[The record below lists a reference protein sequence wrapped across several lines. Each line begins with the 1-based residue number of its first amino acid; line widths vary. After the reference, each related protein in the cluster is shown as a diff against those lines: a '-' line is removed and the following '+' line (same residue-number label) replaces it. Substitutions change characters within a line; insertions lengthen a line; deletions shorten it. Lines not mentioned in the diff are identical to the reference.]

1 MQLIRIQMLLF
12 RSSYSLFVSIIVW
25 FFMIFIIDITC
36 SNSNGVSAL
45 DVSFIPNDENAPLP
59 LSTRYRDSLR
69 KLCTILDNHIRN
81 QSKLPME
88 LHDKKK
94 VLIKM
99 CQKLAKDDANI
110 GSSVSSIFDSVFNDQ
125 SRRGVLIAIA
135 SIGGSY
141 ILWNNRLWILST
153 LRGLWKGNREPI
165 QVHRIGKVND
175 EVRRV
180 DATEA
185 TSIPD
190 VAEEEAALRRIREA
204 REARLRRFEQINNR
218 PVD

>member
-1 MQLIRIQMLLF
+1 MQTILIQMLL

-25 FFMIFIIDITC
+25 LFMIGIIDIPC
-36 SNSNGVSAL
+36 NNLYGVSAL

-81 QSKLPME
+81 QSKLPTE

-110 GSSVSSIFDSVFNDQ
+110 GSSVSSIFDSVINDQ

-141 ILWNNRLWILST
+141 LLWNNRVWIWSFLK
-153 LRGLWKGNREPI
+153 GFWKGNREPI
-165 QVHRIGKVND
+165 KVHRIGKVND
-175 EVRRV
+175 EVRGV

>member
-1 MQLIRIQMLLF
+1 MLL

-25 FFMIFIIDITC
+25 LFMIGIIIDIPYS
-36 SNSNGVSAL
+36 SNFNGVSAL

-69 KLCTILDNHIRN
+69 KLCTILDNHIQN
-81 QSKLPME
+81 QSRLPVE

-110 GSSVSSIFDSVFNDQ
+110 GSSVSSIFDSTFSDQ
-125 SRRGVLIAIA
+125 SKRGVLIAIA

-141 ILWNNRLWILST
+141 LLWNNRVWIWSL
-153 LRGLWKGNREPI
+153 LKGLWKGNREPI
-165 QVHRIGKVND
+165 QVHRIGKVHD

-185 TSIPD
+185 TSIPN

>member
-1 MQLIRIQMLLF
+1 
-12 RSSYSLFVSIIVW
+12 
-25 FFMIFIIDITC
+25 MIFIIDIPC
-36 SNSNGVSAL
+36 SNFNGVSAL

-81 QSKLPME
+81 QSKLPIE
-88 LHDKKK
+88 LYEKKK

-110 GSSVSSIFDSVFNDQ
+110 DSSVSSIFDSVFNDQ

-135 SIGGSY
+135 TIGGSY
-141 ILWNNRLWILST
+141 ILWNNRVWIWSILKS
-153 LRGLWKGNREPI
+153 LWKGNSEPI